1 MNEIENQIWYH
12 YNKCYNTAKGIMKSH
27 DEACDVASESIL
39 RLLLFLKSGKSNE
52 IEMDM
57 TSYINQIVFNICR
70 NIKRKRRNL
79 VPINILEDDYN
90 LGHSYNISFIE
101 LDIERVMESYPDE
114 TAKLIKM
121 KIEGYST
128 KECADS
134 FGTNENSMKV
144 RWHRIK
150 RKIKSDFD

>member
-12 YNKCYNTAKGIMKSH
+12 YNKCYKTAKGIVKSH
-27 DEACDVASESIL
+27 DEACDIASESIL
-39 RLLLFLKSGKSNE
+39 RLLLMIKSDNSTE
-52 IEMDM
+52 IEMDP
-57 TSYINQIVFNICR
+57 TSYITQIVFNICK
-70 NIKRKRRNL
+70 NIKRKQKNL
-79 VPINILEDDYN
+79 VPINILEDDYS
-90 LGHSYNISFIE
+90 LAHSYNVSFVE
-101 LDIERVMESYPDE
+101 FDIQRVMESYPDE
-114 TAKLIKM
+114 ISKLIKM

-128 KECADS
+128 KECADA